1 MTALQQQV
9 RGNQE
14 KCLSSRGFQVD
25 KREGQ
30 AWLLCL
36 CPCTNEQLMEHFIS
50 VLQVQFRGLF
60 QMILVLG
67 IGGSFPY
74 GFHIS
79 VINYP
84 SVVSSPLF
92 QLGNTKR

>member
-1 MTALQQQV
+1 
-9 RGNQE
+9 
-14 KCLSSRGFQVD
+14 
-25 KREGQ
+25 
-30 AWLLCL
+30 
-36 CPCTNEQLMEHFIS
+36 MEHIIFAS
-50 VLQVQFRGLF
+50 QVQFRGLF

-84 SVVSSPLF
+84 SVVSGHLPEVE
-92 QLGNTKR
+92 NTKWRA

>member
-1 MTALQQQV
+1 M
-9 RGNQE
+9 
-14 KCLSSRGFQVD
+14 SI
-25 KREGQ
+25 KRICS
-30 AWLLCL
+30 LLHQKIQHRQKQKQCINVKL
-36 CPCTNEQLMEHFIS
+36 IELFVFT
-50 VLQVQFRGLF
+50 LQVQFQGLF

-84 SVVSSPLF
+84 SVVSSCLPEAEIP
-92 QLGNTKR
+92 KRRA

>member
-1 MTALQQQV
+1 
-9 RGNQE
+9 
-14 KCLSSRGFQVD
+14 
-25 KREGQ
+25 
-30 AWLLCL
+30 
-36 CPCTNEQLMEHFIS
+36 MEIFIFAF
-50 VLQVQFRGLF
+50 QVQFQGLF

-84 SVVSSPLF
+84 SVVSSHLPEAE
-92 QLGNTKR
+92 NTKCRA